1 MCIRDSLLVLQNFV
15 VWAPTFEY
23 KSGFWTMETIY
34 LPAVFPDEYRCVY
47 IAQFDHVKNGSEL
60 RHALVQASKTPVH
73 SDERRKMDMAFV
85 DARLVCSRQQL
96 ITAILQAIVGAQRRD
111 IKREELEPL
120 AITGLKTPSIHSDIL
135 WTLNPNNN
143 VRLNCAH
150 TLSY

>member
-1 MCIRDSLLVLQNFV
+1 
-15 VWAPTFEY
+15 
-23 KSGFWTMETIY
+23 METIY
-34 LPAVFPDEYRCVY
+34 LPAVFPDDYRCVY

-60 RHALVQASKTPVH
+60 RHALVQASKTPMH

-143 VRLNCAH
+143 VRLNCAY
-150 TLSY
+150 TLKY